1 MSRSPV
7 HFHRFNPFLENYDL
21 TKRRSECNELFPG
34 RSAPRGQLQ
43 GDAHLGNFGTVMTR
57 CGEPAFAI
65 NDYDGIGEGFVDM
78 DLHRLSTSTVLWTRQ
93 RGGSKAEQRE
103 NVRSVAQAYF
113 DGVRRAERERLC
125 SQRSSSCVKVTA
137 HVPDDNVNPNTN
149 VSRLLDRARSLNNR
163 EFIASKLTTDKQ
175 GNIIAKKSVPMC
187 YTETRS
193 LRRSLEPWIR
203 RLPSAQ
209 RNFKII
215 SLTRGLAG
223 GGSSAGC
230 PRYRMVI
237 KDQNC
242 ETQIIDIKNAPAAST
257 VEQNGKNPFDAKNMI
272 PVQTVMGEYDPYA
285 GWLQHGCKQ
294 FFTRMVHPHKSAES
308 KIEQMTVTDIKD
320 TAERAAI
327 SLARA
332 HVNIA
337 ETCMSSWV
345 GDSRCEQKT
354 AAERLVKYAMHE
366 ADATVKSHGEVVSY
380 LEKRSASPKQPAGS
394 PKPTKP
400 TK

>member
-1 MSRSPV
+1 
-7 HFHRFNPFLENYDL
+7 
-21 TKRRSECNELFPG
+21 
-34 RSAPRGQLQ
+34 
-43 GDAHLGNFGTVMTR
+43 
-57 CGEPAFAI
+57 
-65 NDYDGIGEGFVDM
+65 
-78 DLHRLSTSTVLWTRQ
+78 
-93 RGGSKAEQRE
+93 
-103 NVRSVAQAYF
+103 VRSLAQAYF

-125 SQRSSSCVKVTA
+125 GQRSASCQKVTA
-137 HVPDDNVNPNTN
+137 HVPDDNVNPGSN
-149 VSRLLDRARSLNNR
+149 VARLLDQARSMNPR

-175 GNIIAKKSVPMC
+175 GNIVAKKSESMC

-203 RLPSAQ
+203 RLPTPQ

-237 KDQNC
+237 KDHNC
-242 ETQIIDIKNAPAAST
+242 ETQIIDIKNAPAGST
-257 VEQNGKNPFDAKNMI
+257 VEQNGKNPFDAKTMI
-272 PVQTVMGEYDPYA
+272 AVQTVMGEYDPYA

-294 FFTRMVHPHKSAES
+294 FFTRMVHPHKAAES
-308 KIEQMTVTDIKD
+308 KIDKMSVADIKD

-332 HVNIA
+332 HVNTA
-337 ETCMSSWV
+337 ETCMSAWV

-354 AAERLVKYAMHE
+354 AAEKLVKYAME
-366 ADATVKSHGEVVSY
+366 YADITVKQHGEVVQY
-380 LEKRSASPKQPAGS
+380 LESRSASPGKKKSGS
-394 PKPTKP
+394 PEPTK